1 MTAIDTDFLPKLDA
15 AERYSWR
22 RREAAAPSGNH
33 LLRATAKK
41 IAQSKHK
48 HACEA
53 FGASKCYGVAF
64 SGLPAQAGAC
74 QYSADSKYDARHNF
88 EHFLWYSDMVQ
99 ASASGRSGRQRR
111 RNHPRD
117 LSDPEEDISL
127 ARSSVVLPSDGARRR
142 TPSLERQDAF
152 LDTSSRKVRVYKA
165 AAADEDAQ
173 IAQLYEAGL
182 LYDEAGGSQQ
192 PMTLDSIVHD
202 EPVYPIRIIKA
213 ARKNGKRGGG
223 NPKTAAEHNA
233 HLSLDLSYSNI
244 GDDERILSLAS
255 SPLSEAAPGPA
266 QRTRSSSPPLRIVY
280 ELGSPTDLDIDASQ
294 PPDLEY
300 DRLSDVDMDLDELP
314 SQEVHADE
322 HADPPADA
330 WVFLGDGR

>member
-1 MTAIDTDFLPKLDA
+1 MTAIETEFLPKLDA

-22 RREAAAPSGNH
+22 RREAAAPSGKH
-33 LLRATAKK
+33 LLRASAKK

-53 FGASKCYGVAF
+53 FGSKCHAVAF
-64 SGLPAQAGAC
+64 SSLTPRHGAC
-74 QYSADSKYDARHNF
+74 QYSPDLPLDARHNF
-88 EHFLWYSDMVQ
+88 EKFLYNADIVQ
-99 ASASGRSGRQRR
+99 MPWREGRQRR
-111 RNHPRD
+111 RNQTRD
-117 LSDPEEDISL
+117 LSDGDDDISL
-127 ARSSVVLPSDGARRR
+127 ARSSVVLPGDGSRRR

-182 LYDEAGGSQQ
+182 LYDEAGSSQ
-192 PMTLDSIVHD
+192 PLTLDNIAHD
-202 EPVYPIRIIKA
+202 EPVYPIRFIKA
-213 ARKNGKRGGG
+213 ARKNGKRCG
-223 NPKTAAEHNA
+223 PKTAAENNP

-255 SPLSEAAPGPA
+255 SPLSEAAGQGA
-266 QRTRSSSPPLRIVY
+266 RTRSSSPPLRIVY

-300 DRLSDVDMDLDELP
+300 DYLSDMDLDELP

-322 HADPPADA
+322 LADPPADT
-330 WVFLGDGR
+330 WVVLGDGI